1 MQGQPAKGSRY
12 TATAAAA
19 DAAIGCGC
27 WLSLSLCVPA
37 LSDAAALPALL
48 CVQYANEVVDLIKDP
63 AKMEEA
69 VDYLQNLLTD
79 DEKDV
84 RRTHHHPTPH
94 QQDQDQQHN
103 AGCVVVL

>member
-1 MQGQPAKGSRY
+1 M
-12 TATAAAA
+12 
-19 DAAIGCGC
+19 
-27 WLSLSLCVPA
+27 
-37 LSDAAALPALL
+37 

-84 RRTHHHPTPH
+84 RRTTHHTTPH
-94 QQDQDQQHN
+94 QQDRE
-103 AGCVVVL
+103 